1 MEFKIKD
8 SSKVNLYKVNSEL
21 KKVLKK
27 LVKKIYAKKYRKDAF
42 DVLKRSDEK
51 TIKDF
56 LFFALSNNGNL
67 ACMSVDFAKDKD
79 GNKIGEE
86 KFGKYDFN

>member
-1 MEFKIKD
+1 MKFDFKKNKD
-8 SSKVNLYKVNSEL
+8 IYEVNSKLEKEL
-21 KKVLKK
+21 KV
-27 LVKKIYAKKYRKDAF
+27 LVKKIYAKQYREDAL

-56 LFFALSNNGNL
+56 LFFALSDNGNL
-67 ACMSVDFAKDKD
+67 ACMAVDFAKDKD

-86 KFGKYDFN
+86 KFGKYDFDL

>member
-1 MEFKIKD
+1 MKFD
-8 SSKVNLYKVNSEL
+8 FSKKSNLYEVTPKLEKEL
-21 KKVLKK
+21 KI
-27 LVKKIYAKKYRKDAF
+27 LVKKIYSKKYRKDAF

-56 LFFALSNNGNL
+56 LFFALSDNGNL
-67 ACMSVDFAKDKD
+67 ACMAVDFAKDKN

-86 KFGKYDFN
+86 KFGKYIID